1 MGNPKKNKSDLA
13 FKISIAISTSAAI
26 ILIGLMG
33 LEIGF
38 FDISAIIGCIIFAI
52 FIAYGIIRY

>member
-1 MGNPKKNKSDLA
+1 MSNPKKNKSDLA
-13 FKISIAISTSAAI
+13 FRISVAIATSAVI
-26 ILIGLMG
+26 ILIVLMG

-38 FDISAIIGCIIFAI
+38 FDIPAIIGCIIFAI